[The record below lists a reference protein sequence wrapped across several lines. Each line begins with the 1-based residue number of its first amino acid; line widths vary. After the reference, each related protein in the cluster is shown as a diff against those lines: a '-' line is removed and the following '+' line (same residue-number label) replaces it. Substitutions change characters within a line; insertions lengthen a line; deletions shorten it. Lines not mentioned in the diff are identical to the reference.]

1 MTIKLSS
8 EQALFQKILLDN
20 LFIIEYMP
28 YAPEGYVKVYL
39 YGLSLACSGSAEN
52 SASIMAR
59 RLNMD
64 ENEICEAYYYWQ
76 EQGLVNILSTDP
88 VSVEYLPVKRE
99 KPIKKFSKEKYKSF
113 NDQLHAMLPDRMIL
127 PNEYNEYYSIM
138 ENLHI
143 DVDAMLAIIAYC
155 VRYKGKDIG
164 YPYVLA
170 VARNLAHEGYT
181 SYEGVT
187 QKLEAFDM
195 NSGEIATVMKAM
207 GSRRTADINDRRLY
221 EKWTKNLGFLP
232 ETIVKTAKLIK
243 KGGMEKLDALLT
255 NMYEKH
261 AMSYS
266 EIESYIAER
275 DSLFAIAKE
284 ITRRL
289 GVYYENLDYF
299 IETYIIKWKSFGFDA
314 HTLEEISAYCFKHS
328 IRTAEGMDGVI
339 ERYFKMG
346 ITSLSAIN
354 EYLTTLQSLDEK
366 IKDVLEKSGAKR
378 NVTDWDR
385 NYFRTWTQSWN
396 MPFDVILYAA
406 EKAMGKGGISYLNAL
421 LSHYNSK
428 NAHTLDEVKKI
439 SFEQKNTSVITRKSA
454 DEINAILFSLK
465 DDEL

>member
-39 YGLSLACSGSAEN
+39 YGLSLACSSSSEN

-64 ENEICEAYYYWQ
+64 ENEICEAYCYWQ
-76 EQGLVNILSTDP
+76 EQGLVNVVSTDP
-88 VSVEYLPVKRE
+88 VSVEYLPVRRE

-113 NDQLHAMLPDRMIL
+113 NDQLHAMLPERMIL

-187 QKLEAFDM
+187 ARLDAFDL

-207 GSRRTADINDRRLY
+207 GSRRTPDINDRRLY

-232 ETIVKTAKLIK
+232 ETVVKTAKLIK

-255 NMYEKH
+255 RMYEKH
-261 AMSYS
+261 AMSYG

-275 DSLFAIAKE
+275 DSLFALAKE

-299 IETYIIKWKSFGFDA
+299 IETYIIKWKGFGFDEL
-314 HTLEEISAYCFKHS
+314 TLQEISAYCFKRS
-328 IRTAEGMDGVI
+328 IRTAEGMDSLV
-339 ERYFKMG
+339 EKYFKMG
-346 ITSLSAIN
+346 LTSLATIN
-354 EYLTTLQSLDEK
+354 EYLSALESLDEK
-366 IKDVLEKSGAKR
+366 IKDVLEKSGTKR

-385 NYFRTWTQSWN
+385 NYFRTWTQSWS
-396 MPFDVILYAA
+396 MPFEVILYAA
-406 EKAMGKGGISYLNAL
+406 EKAMGKGGMAYLNSL

-439 SFEQKNTSVITRKSA
+439 SYEQKTTTVVTRKSA
-454 DEINAILFSLK
+454 DEINALLFSLK